1 VSHHERTLHKRIVGD
16 DVYFAAP
23 IFRRKREQHL
33 IDKMSDDGAVFA
45 ARKTN
50 NPRKG
55 VWLQILLAE
64 F

>member
-1 VSHHERTLHKRIVGD
+1 MN
-16 DVYFAAP
+16 FAAP

-33 IDKMSDDGAVFA
+33 KDKMSDDSAVFA

-64 F
+64 FYANRFK